1 MLAQLGNLTLV
12 FALLFAVLQI
22 FFSTVGLYTKINF
35 CQQLSKPF
43 AIIQF
48 LFMAASFFILISA
61 FINNDFSLPYVSQHS
76 NSHLPT
82 IYKIC
87 AVWSAHAGSW
97 LLWIFILSL
106 WSAAVAIFS
115 RHIPLEVVSR
125 VLMVMGIISCAF
137 YAFLFYHANP
147 FIIQL
152 PASLSGGDLNPI
164 LQDAGLA
171 IHPPILYMGYVGF
184 SVVFAFAITSLWCK
198 EFNSQW
204 AKWTKPWV
212 LIEWCFLTLGIVLG
226 SWWSYREL
234 GWGGFWFWDPVENA
248 SLMPWLVGTALLHI
262 LTVVERN
269 HHFQAWAV
277 FLSLCVFALSL
288 LGTFLVRSGILIS
301 VHTFSDDPTRGLF
314 LLRVIIIL
322 IGCALLLF
330 ALRAK
335 YFKSTEKINIKSR
348 DSLILVNNILLF
360 IAMLIILLG
369 TLYPLIIE
377 VLGLGKISVGA
388 PYFNIVLLPIF
399 ILILFFIILTIKIKN
414 KAMMVSH
421 VGVLVLAC
429 GIIFSAVF
437 SQEKQVVMKVGDRES
452 IGQYHFTLKNI
463 SQLRA
468 SDYIAFQATVE
479 IRKNNKVIGLVHP
492 QLREFFESRVL
503 LPKSDSHVGIFRDF
517 LVALGMPDSKNE
529 WIMRISVKPFIRWVW
544 AGGVLMALGG
554 LLALAG
560 V

>member
-12 FALLFAVLQI
+12 FALLFAILQI
-22 FFSTVGLYTKINF
+22 FFSTVVLYTKINF

-61 FINNDFSLPYVSQHS
+61 FINNDFRSPYVSQHS

-212 LIEWCFLTLGIVLG
+212 LIAWCFLTLGIVLG

-248 SLMPWLVGTALLHI
+248 SFMPWLAGTALLHALLVCERKNLFSAWVI
-262 LTVVERN
+262 L
-269 HHFQAWAV
+269 
-277 FLSLCVFALSL
+277 LSICVFSLSI
-288 LGTFLVRSGILIS
+288 LGTFLVRSGVLIS
-301 VHTFSDDPTRGLF
+301 IHTFALDPNRGLF
-314 LLRVIIIL
+314 LLRLFGFIV
-322 IGCALLLF
+322 GVSLLLYAWRGRKLIRHEPIQF
-330 ALRAK
+330 W
-335 YFKSTEKINIKSR
+335 SR
-348 DSLILVNNILLF
+348 E
-360 IAMLIILLG
+360 
-369 TLYPLIIE
+369 TL
-377 VLGLGKISVGA
+377 
-388 PYFNIVLLPIF
+388 
-399 ILILFFIILTIKIKN
+399 
-414 KAMMVSH
+414 
-421 VGVLVLAC
+421 
-429 GIIFSAVF
+429 
-437 SQEKQVVMKVGDRES
+437 
-452 IGQYHFTLKNI
+452 
-463 SQLRA
+463 
-468 SDYIAFQATVE
+468 
-479 IRKNNKVIGLVHP
+479 
-492 QLREFFESRVL
+492 
-503 LPKSDSHVGIFRDF
+503 
-517 LVALGMPDSKNE
+517 
-529 WIMRISVKPFIRWVW
+529 
-544 AGGVLMALGG
+544 
-554 LLALAG
+554 
-560 V
+560 